1 MKKLALCLMVFLSFI
16 VNAQINVEQIDPGSV
31 SSNLQ
36 IHLAN
41 APIIEMPEF
50 NIKWIEEEEKE
61 TNEPSVTPP
70 RFGYAYETEI
80 NNLNDGK
87 WTREGDF
94 SIWTLTIKSKGALSI
109 NLIFDEFSLSE
120 GSEFN
125 IYNDTKTVKFGPV
138 SLKNNK
144 ASRKLSTDII
154 KGSSITLVLKEPYIS
169 ENEKSI
175 ISIGYVIH
183 GYTAACDFG
192 DATLNCHI
200 NASCSQ
206 ADDLEDEKYAVA
218 RILVWCNTRCCTG
231 SMINNACNCPDYT
244 PYFLTA
250 FHCIDYNEDRILNEI
265 YPTEQDDP
273 ETWAF
278 SFKYISPNC
287 TPSSEP
293 SSWKSYTGAEFKAY
307 NSETDFLL
315 VEMED
320 QPIGST
326 GITYSGWSRDDE
338 FDFQDEGT
346 SSLHHPG
353 GDVLKYS
360 SDDEEPVV
368 NEDSKTFCYAQ
379 NSCWDMDPGTLW
391 EVEFDNGSIE
401 GGSSGSPLYDPNGR
415 IIGQCVGTAL
425 PAHCPPTPGF
435 YGRLSESWA
444 MSQNNDEQLAHWL
457 DPDNTGA
464 MSTSTVGI
472 PYISGPEFV
481 CYSPNTAFTL
491 HNRPAGTTVN
501 WTYNSSLL
509 YLVSGQGTNNLTVR
523 AKTQYVRGEGWVQA
537 TISKGACDPLSFGLD
552 DFWVGRFQNTWV
564 SGIPG
569 VCPNTTYTY
578 TATVPF
584 GNPSSYSYS
593 WTYPSNWSKISQ
605 EHNVIKLRTPSYPY
619 YGTVRVSIENDCG
632 WSDPSGITVYPGY
645 CGGYY
650 MASPNPADEYIELNI
665 DKEKISAESIS
676 LGSEWVLTMV
686 DNMGVVKYIDN
697 LWEFPYRINT
707 SKLPGGLYII
717 NLFNNGKMSS
727 VRVIIKH

>member
-1 MKKLALCLMVFLSFI
+1 MKKLVFCSI
-16 VNAQINVEQIDPGSV
+16 VFFAYNVFAQINVELIDPSSI

-36 IHLAN
+36 VHLES
-41 APIIEMPEF
+41 APVIEMPDF
-50 NIKWIEEEEKE
+50 DFKWIEEEDKD
-61 TNEPSVTPP
+61 TDISSVTPP
-70 RFGYAYETEI
+70 RFGYAYKTEI
-80 NNLNDGK
+80 NNSKDGK
-87 WTREGDF
+87 WTKEGDF

-109 NLIFDEFSLSE
+109 NLIFDEFFLSE

-125 IYNDTKTVKFGPV
+125 IYNDTKTIRFGSV
-138 SLKNNK
+138 TSKHNK

-154 KGSSITLVLKEPYIS
+154 KGSSITLVLKEPNSLINKRS
-169 ENEKSI
+169 V

-183 GYTAACDFG
+183 GYTTVCDFG
-192 DATLNCHI
+192 EATLNCHI

-218 RILVWCNTRCCTG
+218 RILVRNNERCCSG
-231 SMINNACNCPDYT
+231 ALLNNVCNCPDFT

-250 FHCIDYNEDRILNEI
+250 FHCIDYNEDRVLNLIE
-265 YPTEQDDP
+265 EDDP

-278 SFKYISPNC
+278 SYKYISPNC
-287 TPSSEP
+287 SPSSEP
-293 SSWKSYTGAEFKAY
+293 SSWITYSGAEFRAY

-315 VEMED
+315 VEMDD
-320 QPIGST
+320 QPSGGT
-326 GITYSGWSRDDE
+326 GLNYAGWSRDDE
-338 FDFQDEGT
+338 FNFQDEGT
-346 SSLHHPG
+346 SGLHHPS
-353 GDVLKYS
+353 GDVMKFS
-360 SDDEEPVV
+360 SDVDEPAINQEP
-368 NEDSKTFCYAQ
+368 DTFYYYWP
-379 NSCWDMDPGTLW
+379 SSYWISDVGSLW
-391 EVEFDNGSIE
+391 VVEFDNGTVE
-401 GGSSGSPLYDPNGR
+401 GGSSGSPLFDPNSR
-415 IIGQCVGTAL
+415 IIGQLIGTVF
-425 PAHCPPTPGF
+425 PPQCPPSVAK
-435 YGRLSESWA
+435 YGRLSESWS

-464 MSTSTVGI
+464 MSTNTVGI

-481 CYSPNTAFTL
+481 CYSPNTTFTL

-650 MASPNPADEYIELNI
+650 MASPNPADDYIELNI

-717 NLFNNGKMSS
+717 NLFNDGKMSS
-727 VRVIIKH
+727 VRVIIEH